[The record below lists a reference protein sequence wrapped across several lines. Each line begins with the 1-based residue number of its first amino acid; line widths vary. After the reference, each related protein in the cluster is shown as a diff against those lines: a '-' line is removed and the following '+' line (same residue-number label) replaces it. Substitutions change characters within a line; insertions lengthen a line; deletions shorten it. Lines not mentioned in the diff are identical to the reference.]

1 MRRLRKELFVVFPS
15 FYGVKIN
22 YDSRKRRQ
30 PKFRQMGFSMKT
42 EKGKIVAAIVVTA
55 VVLGIMSSCATGG
68 GGSNSNGS
76 VSSSN
81 NTASTSNSNGS
92 YTASAATERTIRGGA
107 VPQFVKDAVKNTPEN
122 ALVGIG
128 TAKLASIS
136 QSRTISGT
144 RGRAD
149 LARQLDALIK
159 DMVRDYQASSEVD
172 PSSAL
177 AFQETITVSLSQ
189 SRLQG
194 ASVVDEDIDD
204 AGNYWTVVMLS
215 KSDVAK
221 EINQATAAA
230 KLKVPA
236 AASFDAEARMN
247 AAFDAVKNDVQVASN

>member
-1 MRRLRKELFVVFPS
+1 MPGRGYCD
-15 FYGVKIN
+15 FYAIDGAKIN
-22 YDSRKRRQ
+22 LDSGKDRRRKC
-30 PKFRQMGFSMKT
+30 MMKRN
-42 EKGKIVAAIVVTA
+42 VLVLAAFCTA
-55 VVLGIMSSCATGG
+55 AAVLGVMSSCATGG
-68 GGSNSNGS
+68 GGSNGS

-81 NTASTSNSNGS
+81 NDAGASNSGGS
-92 YTASAATERTIRGGA
+92 YTAPAATERTIRGGA

-177 AFQETITVSLSQ
+177 AFQETMTVSLAQ
-189 SRLQG
+189 ARLQG
-194 ASVVDEDIDD
+194 ASVVDEDIDE

-215 KSDVAK
+215 KSEVAK
-221 EINQATAAA
+221 EINQAAAAA

-247 AAFDAVKNDVQVASN
+247 AAFDSVKNDVQVVDK